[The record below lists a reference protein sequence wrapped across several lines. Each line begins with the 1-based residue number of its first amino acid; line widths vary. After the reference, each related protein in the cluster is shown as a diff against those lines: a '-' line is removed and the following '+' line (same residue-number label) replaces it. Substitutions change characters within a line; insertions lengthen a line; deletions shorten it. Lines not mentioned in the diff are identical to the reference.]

1 MGNEE
6 IINRLKDLIS
16 NKLEIDTKEEPLD
29 ESTRLIEYGLGV
41 DSVSTME
48 MIVALEKEF
57 DIEIDESEVDPRI
70 FSTMSSV
77 AEYVSGKLKSG

>member
-6 IINRLKDLIS
+6 IINRLKDLMS

>member
-57 DIEIDESEVDPRI
+57 DIES
-70 FSTMSSV
+70 
-77 AEYVSGKLKSG
+77 